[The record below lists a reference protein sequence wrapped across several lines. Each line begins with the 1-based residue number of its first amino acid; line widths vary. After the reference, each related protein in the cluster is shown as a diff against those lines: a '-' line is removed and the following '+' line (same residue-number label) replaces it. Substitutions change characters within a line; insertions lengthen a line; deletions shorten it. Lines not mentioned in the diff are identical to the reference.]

1 MDVDNELDPNQ
12 VLEPSFI
19 NDIREDFRCIT
30 FSKYKKTQVKTK
42 LLDSLFKS
50 KIEQSCYWSAELIS
64 SGHILDLWEI
74 ILTYYGKHIH
84 LANPKLAAYLNNR
97 YMIFSNIVN
106 QSIFTNILQLRNNEK
121 IRQLFAEIIV
131 VLTLSKKK
139 HSIEPIK
146 INRIEEF
153 DITQMPE
160 RLKAPTIDY
169 IKPFFRPKDPKELVI
184 AVNEFSY
191 AISNDSNNTLTAC
204 YWIEWMIEFDVICK
218 TRKECCVCERR
229 SYDVEAKYQMDI
241 IWIIWDAIFHYARE
255 KGDDFIVNIVKSL
268 NGLFTIKYTTAAAK
282 KRRYILYAA
291 VAMLTEHIARDT
303 EIVSNKEIVKTVV
316 ANINTIYKEIKKN
329 EETPKTEYLYMGLE
343 NDKNKS
349 IIESMRK
356 MEIMNNLVA
365 VEMKTPEE
373 NISTSSFQSLSEI

>member
-12 VLEPSFI
+12 VQEPTFI

-42 LLDSLFKS
+42 LLENLFKS
-50 KIEQSCYWSAELIS
+50 KIEQSCYWSAELIC
-64 SGHILDLWEI
+64 SGHLLDLWEI
-74 ILTYYGKHIH
+74 ILTYYGKHVH
-84 LANPKLAAYLNNR
+84 LANPKLAVYLNNR
-97 YMIFSNIVN
+97 YTIFSNIVN

-131 VLTLSKKK
+131 VLALSKKK

-146 INRIEEF
+146 INRVEEF

-184 AVNEFSY
+184 AINEFSY
-191 AISNDSNNTLTAC
+191 AISTASKNTLTAC
-204 YWIEWMIEFDVICK
+204 YWIEWIIEFDVICK
-218 TRKECCVCERR
+218 TRKEPCVGERR
-229 SYDVEAKYQMDI
+229 TYDVEPKYQMDI
-241 IWIIWDAIFHYARE
+241 IWIVWDAIFHYAEE
-255 KGDDFIVNIVKSL
+255 KGDDFVTNILYSL
-268 NGLFTIKYTTAAAK
+268 HGLFTLKYTTAMSK
-282 KRRYILYAA
+282 KRRYILYTA
-291 VAMLTEHIARDT
+291 VSMLTEHVSRDT
-303 EIVSNKEIVKTVV
+303 EIVTNKEVVKSVV

-329 EETPKTEYLYMGLE
+329 EETPKMEYLYMGLE

-349 IIESMRK
+349 IAESMRK
-356 MEIMNNLVA
+356 MDIMNNMVA
-365 VEMKTPEE
+365 VEIKTPAE
-373 NISTSSFQSLSEI
+373 NLEASTTHGGGT